1 MPGCV
6 RQPEGLAGAVLGRPA
21 LGAVPCQQAARGIPR
36 AAYARHP
43 RQLRRHPPA
52 PDVHYFSAL
61 RRAAS
66 RLRRAGRV
74 PVRGSDA
81 DILRAFAAAVVRAHL
96 AVHQQLRDGDHRLA
110 ALLAMAAEGAG
121 RAGGSGEHRVKCV
134 SLRGY
139 AVARNFRR
147 CLFRLKGLS
156 QMALLELGGKRFTI
170 PVGEVTLGSDASC
183 GISLSGAAVLPR
195 HALLQGQADGQVI
208 IRKASPAADILING
222 VRLGAEPTPL
232 LHGDKVEVGGHELT
246 FVDERRSGSTQ
257 FVKAFTPAT
266 AAGPAKAGVKPQAI
280 GVTGGR
286 IVSLTDGREY
296 VIATASL
303 VFGRE
308 AGCDVVV
315 AGKDV
320 SRRHAEIVQTPKG
333 YLLVDTSTNGT
344 FVNEERVEGQRIL
357 ARTDVIRLGDE
368 QFRFYADAA
377 PATAAPPPP
386 PGPAA
391 SPPQAAPPP
400 SAPSPGTQP
409 VGGSGQAAPPP
420 GAGDRLRHTVHGLE
434 AYVPPSP
441 RSATGGA
448 LASFLVRS
456 GGLAGQRLSVKTP
469 VVNIGR
475 ADYNDLVVPD
485 PSVSTS
491 HAKLQRRE
499 GVWVLVDLDSTNGTF
514 VDGEQVKGEAPLA
527 PGATVRLG
535 DVQLVF
541 EPSDDAMSIA
551 KGGGTQMLRTPH
563 STALNAPPRPASP
576 PSQPPASPSR
586 PSPAPPASPAPP
598 LRPQPPT
605 PSRPGPRPK
614 RPAAQQPPPKK
625 GKGCGGSA
633 AALVVGGGAIVAL
646 LHRLLA

>member
-1 MPGCV
+1 
-6 RQPEGLAGAVLGRPA
+6 
-21 LGAVPCQQAARGIPR
+21 
-36 AAYARHP
+36 
-43 RQLRRHPPA
+43 
-52 PDVHYFSAL
+52 
-61 RRAAS
+61 
-66 RLRRAGRV
+66 
-74 PVRGSDA
+74 
-81 DILRAFAAAVVRAHL
+81 
-96 AVHQQLRDGDHRLA
+96 
-110 ALLAMAAEGAG
+110 
-121 RAGGSGEHRVKCV
+121 
-134 SLRGY
+134 
-139 AVARNFRR
+139 
-147 CLFRLKGLS
+147 
-156 QMALLELGGKRFTI
+156 MALLELGGKRF
-170 PVGEVTLGSDASC
+170 PLPAGELVLGSDAAC
-183 GISLSGAAVLPR
+183 TLVLAGPGMLAR
-195 HALLQGQADGQVI
+195 HAVFQGQPDGQVV
-208 IRKASPAADILING
+208 IRKATPAAEVMING

-257 FVKAFTPAT
+257 YVAAVKAPGAAASRTGSAT
-266 AAGPAKAGVKPQAI
+266 AN
-280 GVTGGR
+280 TGGR
-286 IVSLTDGREY
+286 VVSLTDGREY
-296 VIATASL
+296 VIPGPSL

-333 YLLVDTSTNGT
+333 YLLVDSSTNGT

-441 RSATGGA
+441 RSATGGS

-541 EPSDDAMSIA
+541 EPSDDALSIA

>member
-1 MPGCV
+1 
-6 RQPEGLAGAVLGRPA
+6 
-21 LGAVPCQQAARGIPR
+21 
-36 AAYARHP
+36 
-43 RQLRRHPPA
+43 
-52 PDVHYFSAL
+52 
-61 RRAAS
+61 
-66 RLRRAGRV
+66 
-74 PVRGSDA
+74 
-81 DILRAFAAAVVRAHL
+81 
-96 AVHQQLRDGDHRLA
+96 
-110 ALLAMAAEGAG
+110 
-121 RAGGSGEHRVKCV
+121 
-134 SLRGY
+134 
-139 AVARNFRR
+139 
-147 CLFRLKGLS
+147 
-156 QMALLELGGKRFTI
+156 MALLELGGKRFTI

-183 GISLSGAAVLPR
+183 AISLSGAAVLPR

-208 IRKASPAADILING
+208 IRKVSPAADVLING

-266 AAGPAKAGVKPQAI
+266 AAGQPKAGAKPPAI

-286 IVSLTDGREY
+286 VVSLTDGREY
-296 VIATASL
+296 VIAAASL

-315 AGKDV
+315 SGKDV

-333 YLLVDTSTNGT
+333 YLLVDTSTTGT

-357 ARTDVIRLGDE
+357 ARTDVIRLGEE

-377 PATAAPPPP
+377 SATAAPPPP

-391 SPPQAAPPP
+391 SPPQAVPP
-400 SAPSPGTQP
+400 APS
-409 VGGSGQAAPPP
+409 PPP

-441 RSATGGA
+441 RSAGGGS

-514 VDGEQVKGEAPLA
+514 VDGERVKGEAPLA

-541 EPSDDAMSIA
+541 EPADDAVA
-551 KGGGTQMLRTPH
+551 ATGGAG
-563 STALNAPPRPASP
+563 
-576 PSQPPASPSR
+576 
-586 PSPAPPASPAPP
+586 
-598 LRPQPPT
+598 
-605 PSRPGPRPK
+605 
-614 RPAAQQPPPKK
+614 
-625 GKGCGGSA
+625 
-633 AALVVGGGAIVAL
+633 GGGAAGGGGGAHGLSTFQEPRPPAPTRPEVPTGKPRVPAAPAAPVVPAAPARRAPKVPPRGAPGARRPGFQPLPEKKTTGCGASAALFILVGAGLVVIVQ
-646 LHRLLA
+646 RLLA

>member
-1 MPGCV
+1 
-6 RQPEGLAGAVLGRPA
+6 
-21 LGAVPCQQAARGIPR
+21 
-36 AAYARHP
+36 
-43 RQLRRHPPA
+43 
-52 PDVHYFSAL
+52 
-61 RRAAS
+61 
-66 RLRRAGRV
+66 
-74 PVRGSDA
+74 
-81 DILRAFAAAVVRAHL
+81 
-96 AVHQQLRDGDHRLA
+96 
-110 ALLAMAAEGAG
+110 
-121 RAGGSGEHRVKCV
+121 
-134 SLRGY
+134 
-139 AVARNFRR
+139 
-147 CLFRLKGLS
+147 
-156 QMALLELGGKRFTI
+156 MALLELGGRKFTI
-170 PVGEVTLGSDASC
+170 PVGEVTLGSDAGC
-183 GISLSGAAVLPR
+183 AISLTGASVLPR
-195 HALLQGQADGQVI
+195 HALFQGQADGQVI
-208 IRKASPAADILING
+208 IRKASPAAEVFING
-222 VRLGAEPTPL
+222 VRLGTEPTPL
-232 LHGDKVEVGGHELT
+232 LHGDKVEVAGQELT

-257 FVKAFTPAT
+257 YVKAFTPAT
-266 AAGPAKAGVKPQAI
+266 AAGPAKAAVKPPAI

-286 IVSLTDGREY
+286 VVSLTDGREY
-296 VIATASL
+296 VITGASL

-333 YLLVDTSTNGT
+333 YVVVDSSTNGT

-357 ARTDVIRLGDE
+357 ARADVIRLGDE
-368 QFRFYADAA
+368 QFRFYADVA
-377 PATAAPPPP
+377 PATAVPPPP

-391 SPPQAAPPP
+391 SPPQAVP
-400 SAPSPGTQP
+400 
-409 VGGSGQAAPPP
+409 QAPP
-420 GAGDRLRHTVHGLE
+420 GASDRLRHTVHGLE
-434 AYVPPSP
+434 AFVPASP
-441 RSATGGA
+441 RSAVGGGA
-448 LASFLVRS
+448 GGGFASFLVRS

-527 PGATVRLG
+527 PGAAVRFG

-541 EPSDDAMSIA
+541 EPTDDALGVA
-551 KGGGTQMLRTPH
+551 KGGGTQILRTPH
-563 STALNAPPRPASP
+563 SVAPNVP
-576 PSQPPASPSR
+576 PM
-586 PSPAPPASPAPP
+586 PAPPQAPPLPPTSRSAPAPAAPPARGPKAAPP

-605 PSRPGPRPK
+605 PSRPGPRPAPK

-633 AALVVGGGAIVAL
+633 AVLVLGGGALLAL